1 MTWRRGLLV
10 TLTAA
15 ALCAV
20 IAGAVLYAL
29 RRDLWSG
36 SSATPDLGGL
46 TRKTLLG
53 AKGSL
58 PPPTPAAP
66 EAPAR
71 PPRPKIVSWEGLGVE
86 PCVSDLRMDLMV
98 RRTLDHLD
106 QDLLDAVKDL
116 KDASGLFPVSENRVV
131 IVPVARGE
139 VAFREAYATALAK
152 NAARVQLPLEPLVLG
167 WWPTRSAL
175 ASALAEAILLQE
187 APQYAEAPPWLRHGI
202 ALHLSRF
209 GSEYA
214 DRALLESPLAPP
226 QLVRPLDEAGDLA
239 WLDGYWAV
247 KALSAR
253 SGDEV
258 VKRWVQGMF
267 EGLSWKEALKASAGE
282 TPQAFEEKYQAWTTA
297 YLRDRCVNRQE
308 LVDAVALLRLQKESQ
323 ALPALETL
331 VRNRPLDLYAGNA
344 KYFLNYARFR
354 EGDYREAIN
363 GFTDLLVNA
372 PASTTWQGKAHYFL
386 GRSYQLSGY
395 WPLAIREFM
404 LSALDPDSALLRKLS
419 KERLA
424 EVEK

>member
-1 MTWRRGLLV
+1 MTWRRGLLI

-15 ALCAV
+15 ALCAA
-20 IAGAVLYAL
+20 ITGAILYGL
-29 RRDLWSG
+29 RRDLWPR
-36 SSATPDLGGL
+36 SAAPSDPRGL
-46 TRKTLLG
+46 ARKVPLG
-53 AKGSL
+53 AMGS
-58 PPPTPAAP
+58 PPPQAPAAP

-71 PPRPKIVSWEGLGVE
+71 PPRAKIVSWEGLSVE
-86 PCVSDLRMDLMV
+86 PCVSDLRMDLMA

-116 KDASGLFPVSENRVV
+116 KDASGLFPVSENRVA

-139 VAFREAYATALAK
+139 MAFREAYATSLAK
-152 NAARVQLPLEPLVLG
+152 NTARVQLPLEPLVLG
-167 WWPTRSAL
+167 WWPIRSAL
-175 ASALAEAILLQE
+175 ASALAEAILLQDV
-187 APQYAEAPPWLRHGI
+187 PRYAEAPRWLKHGI

-209 GSEYA
+209 GQEYA
-214 DRALLESPLAPP
+214 DRALLETPLAPP

-253 SGDEV
+253 SGDEA

-267 EGLSWKEALKASAGE
+267 EGLTWKEALQSAAGE
-282 TPQAFEEKYQAWTTA
+282 TPQAFEEKYRAWTAA
-297 YLRDRCVNRQE
+297 YLRDRCANRQE
-308 LVDAVALLRLQKESQ
+308 LLDAVALLRLQKESQ
-323 ALPALETL
+323 ALPALDTL

-372 PASTTWQGKAHYFL
+372 PASTSWQGKAHYFL

-395 WPLAIREFM
+395 WPLAIKEFM
-404 LSALDPDSALLRKLS
+404 LASLDPDSALLRKLA